1 MDIILKVIIKRT
13 KHSLKNIT
21 GSHYFYDW
29 HSFAQFRIQGKN
41 EKMYVLIL
49 YLFCQR
55 PPVWKSLLA
64 TGDTVVNKKA
74 MASPHGSCSLLGEEG
89 INQVLSHN

>member
-1 MDIILKVIIKRT
+1 MYVKNIKYVHVILKVIIKRT

-41 EKMYVLIL
+41 EKMYVLIHLFILSTTL
-49 YLFCQR
+49 YLE
-55 PPVWKSLLA
+55 VSA
-64 TGDTVVNKKA
+64 
-74 MASPHGSCSLLGEEG
+74 
-89 INQVLSHN
+89 